1 MKISSI
7 PPVSSGA
14 SRGITSFGS
23 WLVDLLFVKE
33 SWLALKERRIGNQ
46 KIELDTPSFIG
57 NDFSLF
63 DIAWVWFFCY
73 SAFLKPGALCAEYD
87 QAISRL
93 QPWFP
98 HIALRTLCLIDVV
111 RILLQIIWLVVF
123 KTSLDSKK
131 INCRNSRIENNSH
144 SQKKT
149 IIGLG
154 KRWRSFAKSFNHFI
168 HPDYLNEDD
177 LSAPDSLLNRLS
189 RALRRTLYRVRWV
202 FYMLSCALAWFC
214 ITTPFTFVEQC
225 IFASLLCITA
235 LWVRGFPGRA
245 PNLLLITLSLVATS
259 RYLWWRC
266 TATLNWDD
274 VTGLTLGIVL
284 LCAEIYAVLIMLLG
298 YFQTV
303 WPLGR
308 TIAPLPTDTALWP
321 SVDLYIPTYNEP
333 LSVIKPTVYA
343 ALGIDWP
350 SDRINIYLLDDGR
363 RKSFEEF
370 ACLSGIHYLT
380 RDSNQHAKAG
390 NLNNA
395 LSVTEGEF
403 VAIFDCDHIPTRSF
417 LQVTMGWFL
426 KDPNVAL
433 IQTPHHFFSPDPF
446 ERNLN
451 NFRHSPNE
459 NELFYGLCQDGNDLW
474 GAAFFCGSCAI
485 LRRKPLLEIGG
496 IATETVTE
504 DAHTAL
510 KLHREGYD
518 SVYLNIPQA
527 AGLATESLS
536 AHIGQRIRWA
546 RGMTQIFRLDNP
558 ILGKGLSIAQRLCYA
573 NAMLHFLHALPR
585 IVFLTAPLAFL
596 VFQAYIIHAPALTI
610 AIYVIPHL
618 VHSSVANSRMQGSYR
633 RSYWAEMYE
642 TVLAWYILKPTM
654 MALLN
659 PHKGQFNVTEK
670 GGIVSEKHFDWAIS
684 KPYLILVVLNVS
696 GLLFGAA
703 RLFFGPTAELNTLV
717 LNLIWTSYNV
727 LILGGAIAVSEEA
740 KQVRQTHRV
749 AFDLPAS
756 LRDENGRLYPCMV
769 KDYSSGG
776 LGVQCP
782 DSLQFEEQQ
791 AVNIGLSL
799 GRREFSFSAKVINS
813 GSGRIGVAFDELSM
827 EQEQNLIQCT
837 FARADAWLNWNNDR
851 AVDRPL
857 SSLGEIF
864 VIGCRGYKRIIRS
877 FAPALLPL
885 LQRLEK
891 AVSFFLWLLPKSP
904 NAYMEEG
911 NVEV

>member
-1 MKISSI
+1 M
-7 PPVSSGA
+7 
-14 SRGITSFGS
+14 GITSPGL
-23 WLVDLLFVKE
+23 WLAELVFVKE
-33 SWLALKERRIGNQ
+33 TWLTLKERRTIALNGNQ
-46 KIELDTPSFIG
+46 AANVTKPSFIQ

-63 DIAWVWFFCY
+63 GRGWAWFLCSSIFF
-73 SAFLKPGALCAEYD
+73 KPGVLCTEYD

-98 HIALRTLCLIDVV
+98 HIALKNLSALDLM
-111 RILLQIIWLVVF
+111 RIVFQVIWLVIF
-123 KTSLDSKK
+123 KTALDSQNTPRQKAEAGGISHNNK
-131 INCRNSRIENNSH
+131 NRRN
-144 SQKKT
+144 T
-149 IIGLG
+149 LG
-154 KRWRSFAKSFNHFI
+154 KRWRSFVKNINRFI
-168 HPDYLNEDD
+168 HPDYLNEED
-177 LSAPDSLLNRLS
+177 LSAPNSLLNRLS
-189 RALRRTLYRVRWV
+189 GVLKRTLYRVRWV
-202 FYMLSCALAWFC
+202 FYIFSCALAWFC

-225 IFASLLCITA
+225 IFASLLCMTA

-274 VTGLTLGIVL
+274 VTGLALGIVL

-308 TIAPLPTDTALWP
+308 TIAPLPADTSQWP
-321 SVDLYIPTYNEP
+321 SVDVYIPTYNEP
-333 LSVIKPTVYA
+333 LSVVKPTVYA

-350 SDRINIYLLDDGR
+350 SDRINIYLLDDGQ

-370 ACLSGIHYLT
+370 ARLSGIHYLT
-380 RDSNQHAKAG
+380 RDSNRHAKAG

-395 LSVTEGEF
+395 LNLTEGEF
-403 VAIFDCDHIPTRSF
+403 IAIFDCDHIPTRSF

-426 KDPNVAL
+426 KDSNVAL

-451 NFRHSPNE
+451 NFRNSPNE

-474 GAAFFCGSCAI
+474 GAAFFCGSCAV
-485 LRRKPLLEIGG
+485 LRRQPLLEIGG

-610 AIYVIPHL
+610 AIYVLPHL

-654 MALLN
+654 MALFS

-684 KPYLILVVLNVS
+684 KPYLVLVVLNVS

-703 RLFFGPTAELNTLV
+703 RLYFGPTAELNTLV

-740 KQVRQTHRV
+740 KQVRETHRV

-776 LGVQCP
+776 LGIHCP
-782 DSLQFEEQQ
+782 DSLQFEQQQ
-791 AVNIGLSL
+791 AVLISLSL
-799 GRREFSFSAKVINS
+799 GKREFSFSAKVINS
-813 GSGRIGVAFDELSM
+813 GSGRIGVAFDELTM
-827 EQEQNLIQCT
+827 EQEKNLIQCT
-837 FARADAWLNWNNDR
+837 FARADAWINWNNDR
-851 AVDRPL
+851 PVDRPL
-857 SSLGEIF
+857 NSLGEIF

-891 AVSFFLWLLPKSP
+891 SVSFFLWVLPRSP
-904 NAYMEEG
+904 KAHMDASNAK
-911 NVEV
+911 V